1 MKIFSSLCVFL
12 ITCFSSY
19 SQVGINTSTPNP
31 NSALDVNGKVIIQDL
46 GRASTGSTGVKIM
59 LTEGDGTLIQATIP
73 SDMIFVDSS
82 NNDAITIRP
91 RLEKIYV
98 KNESFG
104 IIDDYDAFANA
115 PEATVLIINSSGGG
129 NELKIRGI
137 IGGYEGRIL
146 RIINNSGNKKI
157 KFEED
162 HNSGTAGNK
171 IYVYTKENKM
181 EEKGTATLI
190 YSTTV
195 DSDGYWCV
203 VQLEKGK

>member
-1 MKIFSSLCVFL
+1 M
-12 ITCFSSY
+12 
-19 SQVGINTSTPNP
+19 
-31 NSALDVNGKVIIQDL
+31 
-46 GRASTGSTGVKIM
+46 
-59 LTEGDGTLIQATIP
+59 
-73 SDMIFVDSS
+73 
-82 NNDAITIRP
+82 
-91 RLEKIYV
+91 
-98 KNESFG
+98 
-104 IIDDYDAFANA
+104 
-115 PEATVLIINSSGGG
+115 
-129 NELKIRGI
+129 KIRGI